1 MAVMIVELLRF
12 SQSWASKSI
21 LLTGSLV
28 RTSSLVL
35 ICFSMTFCASCGG
48 NGASTTTP
56 ATGAG
61 GTNTGGTSTG
71 GSTTSQPATIAISP
85 TVAYVS
91 PNTPLRFTATTTGVQ
106 NATIQWSALSTGVG
120 VPIVANVID
129 ANGTFLSSSIA
140 QYQVQAAISGSSAVP
155 AFATV
160 FVASISAFPN
170 PEFLLPGQKRKFTEA
185 LTGIPSKPL
194 TTFDTSVNWSI
205 AEGSAGGTIDSAGNY
220 TAPAALGTYHV
231 VVSSAPGPSI
241 TTTIPV
247 TVLAHGFHSLPGTIT
262 PREDSHTATVLA
274 DGRVLIAGGRPA
286 DGTPVTNLA
295 EIFDPATNTFSAT
308 GSMTTDRASHSAT
321 LLKSGKVLIVGGY
334 DHTFTLTSVASSSAE
349 LYDPASGTFTRTA
362 GSPVV
367 THQYHTATLL
377 QDGKV
382 LITGG
387 DSLGFAE
394 LYDPASDSF
403 SLTGNPIVPD
413 GTDGSAILLA
423 NGKVLFVANNDPAEL
438 YDPVAGSFSPVVTNQ
453 CCQSRERPA
462 VASLPDGDVIIFGAD
477 TPLSRGV
484 AELYGLASNRIAVTT
499 QPQVPGLD
507 DVAATMLSNGTI
519 LKSGG
524 GNGVQVG
531 ALAYAEIFDPSTFTF
546 AFTGSM
552 VEGRA
557 YHILSLL
564 PDGRVLS
571 TGGFP
576 GGLAEIW
583 Q

>member
-12 SQSWASKSI
+12 SQCWASKSV
-21 LLTGSLV
+21 LSTGSVL
-28 RTSSLVL
+28 L

-48 NGASTTTP
+48 NGAASTTTP
-56 ATGAG
+56 ATGA
-61 GTNTGGTSTG
+61 GGTSTG
-71 GSTTSQPATIAISP
+71 GSTTSQPATITISP
-85 TVAYVS
+85 HVAYVS
-91 PNTPLRFTATTTGVQ
+91 PNTPLRLTATTTGVQ
-106 NATIQWSALSTGVG
+106 NATIQWSAFGEGISIP
-120 VPIVANVID
+120 VPANVVD
-129 ANGTFLSSSIA
+129 ANGTFLSSTIGEYEVDA
-140 QYQVQAAISGSSAVP
+140 TISGSSAAP
-155 AFATV
+155 AFAYV
-160 FVASISAFPN
+160 FVFSISASPN
-170 PEFLLPGQKRKFTEA
+170 PEFLLPGQKRKFTETLA
-185 LTGIPSKPL
+185 GIPPKPAIPI
-194 TTFDTSVNWSI
+194 DTSVNWSI

-247 TVLAHGFHSLPGTIT
+247 TVLAHGFHALPAMIT
-262 PREDSHTATVLA
+262 PRFRSHTATVLA
-274 DGRVLIAGGRPA
+274 DGRVLIAGGAIGPA
-286 DGTPVTNLA
+286 GGAPVTNLA

-308 GSMTTDRASHSAT
+308 GSMTTERGWHSAT
-321 LLKSGKVLIVGGY
+321 LLKSGKVLIVGGN
-334 DHTFTLTSVASSSAE
+334 DFSFTGNSVALSTAE

-367 THQYHTATLL
+367 THERHTATLL

-387 DSLGFAE
+387 TSLGFAE

-413 GTDGSAILLA
+413 GSDGSAMLLA
-423 NGKVLFVANNDPAEL
+423 NGKVLFVADTNPAEL

-453 CCQSRERPA
+453 CCIQLRPPA
-462 VASLPDGDVIIFGAD
+462 VASLPNGDVIIID
-477 TPLSRGV
+477 VTT
-484 AELYGLASNRIAVTT
+484 ELYGLASNRIAITT

-507 DVAATMLSNGTI
+507 ELAATMLSNGTI

-524 GNGVQVG
+524 IIGGAGGVV
-531 ALAYAEIFDPSTFTF
+531 AYSEIFDPSTLTF

-552 VEGRA
+552 VEPHA
-557 YHILSLL
+557 THVLSLL
-564 PDGRVLS
+564 QDGRVLS
-571 TGGFP
+571 TGGLP
-576 GGLAEIW
+576 EIW